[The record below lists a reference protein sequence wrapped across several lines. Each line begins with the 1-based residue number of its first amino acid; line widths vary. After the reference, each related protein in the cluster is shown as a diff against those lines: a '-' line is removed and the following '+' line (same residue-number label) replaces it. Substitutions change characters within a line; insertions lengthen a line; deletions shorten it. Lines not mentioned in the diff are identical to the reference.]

1 LESGS
6 SSFIPE
12 GLKKNGGFYSY
23 SKVASEETFGDL
35 QAHIRRL
42 MIQAGLD
49 ITNGGV
55 HLNPFQYKNQTG
67 NTWDPYVD
75 VSQFDPTL
83 EENNYRKLV
92 NMTEQEVLDRI
103 RKEGE
108 QKW

>member
-1 LESGS
+1 MQGLLLADEEVARLMDTSLESGAS
-6 SSFIPE
+6 PFIPA

-75 VSQFDPTL
+75 VSQD
-83 EENNYRKLV
+83 RKSV
-92 NMTEQEVLDRI
+92 V
-103 RKEGE
+103 
-108 QKW
+108 